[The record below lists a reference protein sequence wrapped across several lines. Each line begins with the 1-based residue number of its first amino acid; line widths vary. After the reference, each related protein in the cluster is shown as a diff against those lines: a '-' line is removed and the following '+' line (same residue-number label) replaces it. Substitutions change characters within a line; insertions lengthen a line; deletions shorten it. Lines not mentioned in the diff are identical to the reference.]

1 MKVLGIAV
9 GMLVWSA
16 LAVGAQETQGTS
28 ETTEPA
34 AATELL
40 RMVICEDV
48 AKREPVRESDS
59 FTNSVGRLVCFTQV
73 STSEATPMELYHRW
87 FVGEKLVNEIPIRV
101 GGPMW
106 RCWSRKSIQPNWT
119 GPCRVEIL
127 TEEGELLGVREF
139 TLQDGVVVESQG

>member
-1 MKVLGIAV
+1 MKALGIAIV
-9 GMLVWSA
+9 LWMGSA
-16 LAVGAQETQGTS
+16 LALGAQEAS
-28 ETTEPA
+28 EDA

-40 RMVICEDV
+40 RMIICEDV
-48 AKREPVRESDS
+48 AEREPVRESDS
-59 FTNSVGRLVCFTQV
+59 FTNAVGKLVCFTQV
-73 STSEATPMELYHRW
+73 STREDTPLELYHRW

-106 RCWSRKSIQPNWT
+106 RCWSRKSIQPNWS

-139 TLQDGVVVESQG
+139 TLRDGAVVESQG